1 MSKRLLSLLSVLFF
15 SALLSLPAYDFGGT
29 FDNATT
35 LDTAPLV
42 LQEDKL
48 ALWFQ
53 TPLGRFLTLAVQGSF
68 TYTYDSL
75 SNSPH
80 SVLLDVDSLKIAG
93 DFPLQ
98 GTRPSLFTFTVGRF
112 PLADFSRQVLD
123 TTIDGMELRWR
134 GARLNAT
141 LAAAFT
147 GLELEPASSV
157 NMTWADINSTSAF
170 APPRVVEMLE
180 LHFPELFLRQDLL
193 VAVLAQQD
201 LRSQDQPGIQPEGP
215 APEVVGRGGL
225 LSTEYLG
232 LSLRGPLSGSLYYD
246 VFAYLGTG
254 RTLSYI
260 EATSTYSYEWLVSA
274 LTGGG
279 LRYFREQWLNSRVE
293 LRFLLATGDTDYTV
307 QFTEGNRDGLAA
319 TFVPITP
326 AELALVFS
334 PKAGNLALLSLSYS
348 IKPIEILQ
356 TGLTAAVFVRPTL
369 GLISDSQ
376 VDKTSDSRYLGS
388 EIDATAKL
396 RPWSDLGMALSLGIF
411 LPGGAFPAGERDS
424 RFRGRLEISLSF

>member
-93 DFPLQ
+93 EFPLQ
-98 GTRPSLFTFTVGRF
+98 GARPSLFTFTVGRF
-112 PLADFSRQVLD
+112 PLADFSLQVLD
-123 TTIDGMELRWR
+123 TTIDGMELQWR

-157 NMTWADINSTSAF
+157 NMTWADINSSSAL
-170 APPRVVEMLE
+170 APPRL
-180 LHFPELFLRQDLL
+180 
-193 VAVLAQQD
+193 
-201 LRSQDQPGIQPEGP
+201 
-215 APEVVGRGGL
+215 
-225 LSTEYLG
+225 
-232 LSLRGPLSGSLYYD
+232 
-246 VFAYLGTG
+246 
-254 RTLSYI
+254 
-260 EATSTYSYEWLVSA
+260 
-274 LTGGG
+274 
-279 LRYFREQWLNSRVE
+279 
-293 LRFLLATGDTDYTV
+293 
-307 QFTEGNRDGLAA
+307 
-319 TFVPITP
+319 
-326 AELALVFS
+326 AELEQDCS
-334 PKAGNLALLSLSYS
+334 
-348 IKPIEILQ
+348 
-356 TGLTAAVFVRPTL
+356 
-369 GLISDSQ
+369 
-376 VDKTSDSRYLGS
+376 
-388 EIDATAKL
+388 
-396 RPWSDLGMALSLGIF
+396 
-411 LPGGAFPAGERDS
+411 
-424 RFRGRLEISLSF
+424 